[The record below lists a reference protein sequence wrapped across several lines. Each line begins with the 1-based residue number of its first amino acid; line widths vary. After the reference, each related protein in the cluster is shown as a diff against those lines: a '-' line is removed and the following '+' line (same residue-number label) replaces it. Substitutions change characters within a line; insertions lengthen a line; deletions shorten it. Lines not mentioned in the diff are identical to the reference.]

1 MKKLKN
7 IFLLGFLICLSIFL
21 GINISFL
28 AYSYNADFTYNLM
41 TSDVQENGMHIE
53 TNYFKSKYFN
63 HKVMNS
69 ILTNLKYSVIDS
81 ENEDKYS
88 SNAGA
93 MGSYYY
99 DYNEGIYYYDSEDN
113 INMTE
118 KELAENLKSES
129 KIILN
134 EMRGIEYFIKN
145 NTTGEITTNTDYKT
159 LNDFKENASGY
170 YQAKF
175 ENNNLVNRKIGNTEY
190 KPISRYFYYAENQ
203 AIDVNDDI
211 DAYISISKKLIDSNP
226 FEYGYSYYQQI
237 VNKYEKC
244 LELGIPMGLL
254 SLIFFVVYMIMNFKL
269 PKTKRE
275 FWNYYN
281 KIPLEVIVTLLS
293 IDIALIVTIA
303 EEPNAFV
310 NQFCII
316 PIFILLFYFILIIKQ
331 LSNFERKRDFFKT
344 SWCVKVI
351 IWLLKKMK
359 SGIKEMRNAI
369 KQNKDFD
376 LTKKIVTVAI
386 LCVVAEFIVL
396 TMSGSWIEFFVLIM
410 LFGIQLWFLIYFV
423 NKLGYLNE
431 IMKGVHRIKEGEINY
446 KIEEKNDI
454 YFSSLANDINNIS
467 QGLENSIEQRI
478 KSERMKSELITNVSH
493 DLKTPLTSII
503 NYVELIKKEEN
514 IQPEYLKDYVQVLDK
529 KSKRLKI
536 LIEDLFEASKASTGN
551 IELELVRLDL
561 KQLLQQSIGELE
573 DKLEEA
579 NLGLRVN
586 LTEESTYVLA
596 DGRRLYRVFEN
607 LICNISKY
615 SLPNTRVYID
625 VVKEDGKIIT
635 TMKNIS
641 SYELNFDPE
650 EIMERFKR
658 ADESR
663 NTEGS
668 GLGLAIARDLVSLQG
683 GNMSIDIDGDLFKVK
698 VVMDEY
704 PQQILLQK

>member
-28 AYSYNADFTYNLM
+28 AYSYNADFSYNLM

-53 TNYFKSKYFN
+53 KNYFKSKYFN
-63 HKVMNS
+63 QKVMNR

-99 DYNEGIYYYDSEDN
+99 DYNEGIYYYDSQHN

-129 KIILN
+129 KKILK

-145 NTTGEITTNTDYKT
+145 NTTGEIVTNTNYKT
-159 LNDFKENASGY
+159 LNSFKKNASGY

-190 KPISRYFYYAENQ
+190 KPISGYFYYAENQ

-244 LELGIPMGLL
+244 LEVGIPMGLL

-344 SWCVKVI
+344 SWCVRVI

-376 LTKKIVTVAI
+376 LTKKIITVAI
-386 LCVVAEFIVL
+386 LCVLAEFIVIV
-396 TMSGSWIEFFVLIM
+396 MSGSWIELSALIII
-410 LFGIQLWFLIYFV
+410 FGIQLGFLIYFV
-423 NKLGYLNE
+423 KKLGYLNE
-431 IMKGVHRIKEGEINY
+431 IMKGVHKIKEGELNY

-467 QGLENSIEQRI
+467 EGLENSIEQRI

-503 NYVELIKKEEN
+503 NYVELIIEEEDL
-514 IQPEYLKDYVQVLDK
+514 QPEYLKDYVKVLDN
-529 KSKRLKI
+529 KSKRLKV

-579 NLGLRVN
+579 NLSLRVN
-586 LTEESTYVLA
+586 LTEEDTYVLA

-607 LICNISKY
+607 LLCNISKY
-615 SLPNTRVYID
+615 SLKNTRVYID
-625 VVKEDGKIIT
+625 VTKEDGKIIT

-641 SYELNFDPE
+641 SYELNFDPD

-683 GNMSIDIDGDLFKVK
+683 GKMSIEIDGDLFKAK
-698 VVMDEY
+698 VVMNEY
-704 PQQILLQK
+704 NPSISIEK

>member
-293 IDIALIVTIA
+293 IDIALIVAIA

-579 NLGLRVN
+579 NLSLRVN
-586 LTEESTYVLA
+586 LTEEDTYVLA

-607 LICNISKY
+607 LLCNISKY
-615 SLPNTRVYID
+615 SLKNTRVYID
-625 VVKEDGKIIT
+625 VTKEDGKIIT

-641 SYELNFDPE
+641 SYELNFDPD

-683 GNMSIDIDGDLFKVK
+683 GKMSIEIDGDLFKVK
-698 VVMDEY
+698 VVMNEY
-704 PQQILLQK
+704 NPSISIEK

>member
-1 MKKLKN
+1 
-7 IFLLGFLICLSIFL
+7 
-21 GINISFL
+21 
-28 AYSYNADFTYNLM
+28 
-41 TSDVQENGMHIE
+41 
-53 TNYFKSKYFN
+53 
-63 HKVMNS
+63 
-69 ILTNLKYSVIDS
+69 
-81 ENEDKYS
+81 
-88 SNAGA
+88 
-93 MGSYYY
+93 
-99 DYNEGIYYYDSEDN
+99 
-113 INMTE
+113 
-118 KELAENLKSES
+118 
-129 KIILN
+129 
-134 EMRGIEYFIKN
+134 
-145 NTTGEITTNTDYKT
+145 
-159 LNDFKENASGY
+159 
-170 YQAKF
+170 
-175 ENNNLVNRKIGNTEY
+175 
-190 KPISRYFYYAENQ
+190 
-203 AIDVNDDI
+203 
-211 DAYISISKKLIDSNP
+211 
-226 FEYGYSYYQQI
+226 
-237 VNKYEKC
+237 
-244 LELGIPMGLL
+244 
-254 SLIFFVVYMIMNFKL
+254 
-269 PKTKRE
+269 
-275 FWNYYN
+275 
-281 KIPLEVIVTLLS
+281 
-293 IDIALIVTIA
+293 
-303 EEPNAFV
+303 
-310 NQFCII
+310 
-316 PIFILLFYFILIIKQ
+316 
-331 LSNFERKRDFFKT
+331 
-344 SWCVKVI
+344 
-351 IWLLKKMK
+351 MK

-396 TMSGSWIEFFVLIM
+396 TMSGAWIEFFVLII

-579 NLGLRVN
+579 NLSLRVN
-586 LTEESTYVLA
+586 LTEEDTYVLA

-607 LICNISKY
+607 LLCNISKY
-615 SLPNTRVYID
+615 SLKNTRVYID
-625 VVKEDGKIIT
+625 VTKEDGKIIT

-641 SYELNFDPE
+641 SYELNFDPD

-683 GNMSIDIDGDLFKVK
+683 GKMSIEIDGDLFKAK
-698 VVMDEY
+698 VVMNEY
-704 PQQILLQK
+704 NPSISIEK

>member
-396 TMSGSWIEFFVLIM
+396 TMSGAWIEFFVLII

-579 NLGLRVN
+579 NLSLRVN
-586 LTEESTYVLA
+586 LTEEDTYVLA

-607 LICNISKY
+607 LLCNISKY
-615 SLPNTRVYID
+615 SLKNTRVYID
-625 VVKEDGKIIT
+625 VTKEDGKIIT

-641 SYELNFDPE
+641 SYELNFDPD

-683 GNMSIDIDGDLFKVK
+683 GKMSIEIDGDLFKVK
-698 VVMDEY
+698 VVMNEY
-704 PQQILLQK
+704 NPSISIEK

>member
-190 KPISRYFYYAENQ
+190 KPISGYFYYAENQ

-254 SLIFFVVYMIMNFKL
+254 SLIFFVIYMIMNFKL

-359 SGIKEMRNAI
+359 SGIKEMRNTI

-478 KSERMKSELITNVSH
+478 KSERMKSARITNVSH

-579 NLGLRVN
+579 NLSLRVN
-586 LTEESTYVLA
+586 LTEEDTYVLA

-607 LICNISKY
+607 LLCNISKY
-615 SLPNTRVYID
+615 SLKNTRVYID
-625 VVKEDGKIIT
+625 VTKEDGKIIT

-641 SYELNFDPE
+641 SYELNFDPD

-683 GNMSIDIDGDLFKVK
+683 GKMSIEIDGDLFKAK
-698 VVMDEY
+698 VVMNEY
-704 PQQILLQK
+704 NPSISIEK

>member
-254 SLIFFVVYMIMNFKL
+254 SLIFFVIYMIMNFKL

-396 TMSGSWIEFFVLIM
+396 TMSGSWIEFFVLII

-536 LIEDLFEASKASTGN
+536 SIEDLFEASKASTGN

-579 NLGLRVN
+579 NLSLRVN
-586 LTEESTYVLA
+586 LTEEDTYVLA

-607 LICNISKY
+607 LLCNISKY
-615 SLPNTRVYID
+615 SLKNTRVYID
-625 VVKEDGKIIT
+625 VTKEDGKIIT

-641 SYELNFDPE
+641 SYELNFDPD

-683 GNMSIDIDGDLFKVK
+683 GKMSIEIDGDLFKAK
-698 VVMDEY
+698 VVMNEY
-704 PQQILLQK
+704 NPSISIEK

>member
-28 AYSYNADFTYNLM
+28 AYSYNADFSYNLM

-53 TNYFKSKYFN
+53 KNYFKSKYFN
-63 HKVMNS
+63 QKVMNR

-99 DYNEGIYYYDSEDN
+99 DYNEGIYYYDSQHN

-129 KIILN
+129 KKILK

-145 NTTGEITTNTDYKT
+145 NTTGEIVTNTNYKT
-159 LNDFKENASGY
+159 LNSFKKNASGY

-190 KPISRYFYYAENQ
+190 KPISGYFYYAENQ

-344 SWCVKVI
+344 SWCVRVI

-396 TMSGSWIEFFVLIM
+396 TMSGSWIEFFALIII
-410 LFGIQLWFLIYFV
+410 FGIQLGFLIYFV
-423 NKLGYLNE
+423 KKLGYLNE
-431 IMKGVHRIKEGEINY
+431 IMKGVHKIKEGELNY

-467 QGLENSIEQRI
+467 EGLENSIEQRI

-503 NYVELIKKEEN
+503 NYVELIKKEEDL
-514 IQPEYLKDYVQVLDK
+514 QPEYLKDYVRVLDN
-529 KSKRLKI
+529 KSKRLKV

-579 NLGLRVN
+579 NLSLRVN
-586 LTEESTYVLA
+586 LTEEDTYVLA

-607 LICNISKY
+607 LLCNISKY
-615 SLPNTRVYID
+615 SLKNTRVYID
-625 VVKEDGKIIT
+625 VTKEDGKIIT

-641 SYELNFDPE
+641 SYELNFDPD

-683 GNMSIDIDGDLFKVK
+683 GKMSIEIDGDLFKVK
-698 VVMDEY
+698 VVMNEY
-704 PQQILLQK
+704 NPSISIEK

>member
-28 AYSYNADFTYNLM
+28 AYSYNADFSYNLM

-53 TNYFKSKYFN
+53 KNYFKSKYFN
-63 HKVMNS
+63 QKVMNR

-99 DYNEGIYYYDSEDN
+99 DYNEGIYYYDSQHN

-129 KIILN
+129 KKILK

-145 NTTGEITTNTDYKT
+145 NTTGEIVTNTNYKT
-159 LNDFKENASGY
+159 LNSFKKNASGY

-190 KPISRYFYYAENQ
+190 KPISGYFYYAENQ

-344 SWCVKVI
+344 SWCVRVI

-396 TMSGSWIEFFVLIM
+396 TMSGAWIEFFVLII

-579 NLGLRVN
+579 NLSLRVN
-586 LTEESTYVLA
+586 LTEEDTYVLA

-607 LICNISKY
+607 LLCNISKY
-615 SLPNTRVYID
+615 SLKNTRVYID
-625 VVKEDGKIIT
+625 VTKEDGKIIT

-641 SYELNFDPE
+641 SYELNFDPD

-668 GLGLAIARDLVSLQG
+668 GLGLAIARDLVGLQG
-683 GNMSIDIDGDLFKVK
+683 GKMSIEIDGDLFKAK
-698 VVMDEY
+698 VVMNEY
-704 PQQILLQK
+704 NPSISIEK

>member
-99 DYNEGIYYYDSEDN
+99 DYNEGIYYYDSQHN

-129 KIILN
+129 KKILK

-145 NTTGEITTNTDYKT
+145 NTTGEIVTNTNYKT
-159 LNDFKENASGY
+159 LNSFKKNASGY

-190 KPISRYFYYAENQ
+190 KPISGYFYYAENQ

-211 DAYISISKKLIDSNP
+211 YAYISISKKLIDSNP

-396 TMSGSWIEFFVLIM
+396 TMSGSWIEFFVLII

-536 LIEDLFEASKASTGN
+536 SIEDLFEASKASTGN

-573 DKLEEA
+573 DKLEEV
-579 NLGLRVN
+579 NLSLRVN
-586 LTEESTYVLA
+586 LTEEDTYVLA

-607 LICNISKY
+607 LLCNISKY
-615 SLPNTRVYID
+615 SLKNTRVYID
-625 VVKEDGKIIT
+625 VTKEDGKIIT

-641 SYELNFDPE
+641 SYELNFDPD

-683 GNMSIDIDGDLFKVK
+683 GKMSIEIDGDLFKAK
-698 VVMDEY
+698 VVMNEY
-704 PQQILLQK
+704 NPSISIEK

>member
-28 AYSYNADFTYNLM
+28 AYSYNADFSYNLM

-53 TNYFKSKYFN
+53 KNYFKSKYFN
-63 HKVMNS
+63 QKVMNR

-99 DYNEGIYYYDSEDN
+99 DYNEGIYYYDSQHN

-118 KELAENLKSES
+118 KELAENLKSKS
-129 KIILN
+129 KKILK

-145 NTTGEITTNTDYKT
+145 NTTGEIVTNTNYKT
-159 LNDFKENASGY
+159 LNSFKKNASGY

-190 KPISRYFYYAENQ
+190 KPISGYFYYAENQ

-344 SWCVKVI
+344 SWCVRVI

-396 TMSGSWIEFFVLIM
+396 TMSGSWIEFFVLII

-423 NKLGYLNE
+423 NKLGYLND

-579 NLGLRVN
+579 NLSLRVN
-586 LTEESTYVLA
+586 LTEEDTYVLA

-607 LICNISKY
+607 LLCNISKY
-615 SLPNTRVYID
+615 SLKNTRVYID
-625 VVKEDGKIIT
+625 VTKEDGKIIT

-641 SYELNFDPE
+641 SYELNFDPD

-683 GNMSIDIDGDLFKVK
+683 GKMSIEIDGDLFKVK
-698 VVMDEY
+698 VVMNEY
-704 PQQILLQK
+704 NPSISIEK

>member
-28 AYSYNADFTYNLM
+28 AYSYNADFSYNLM

-53 TNYFKSKYFN
+53 KNYFKSKYFN
-63 HKVMNS
+63 QKVMNR

-99 DYNEGIYYYDSEDN
+99 DYNEGIYYYDSQHN

-129 KIILN
+129 KKILK

-145 NTTGEITTNTDYKT
+145 NTTGEIVTNTNYKT
-159 LNDFKENASGY
+159 LNSFKKNASGY

-190 KPISRYFYYAENQ
+190 KPISGYFYYAENQ

-344 SWCVKVI
+344 SWCVRVI

-396 TMSGSWIEFFVLIM
+396 TMSGSWIEFFVLII

-423 NKLGYLNE
+423 NKLGYLND

-579 NLGLRVN
+579 NLSLRVN
-586 LTEESTYVLA
+586 LTEEDTYVLA

-607 LICNISKY
+607 LLCNISKY
-615 SLPNTRVYID
+615 SLENTRVYID
-625 VVKEDGKIIT
+625 VTKEDGKIIT

-683 GNMSIDIDGDLFKVK
+683 GNMSIEIDGDLFKSK

-704 PQQILLQK
+704 KQAISLQK

>member
-396 TMSGSWIEFFVLIM
+396 TMSGAWIEFFVLII
-410 LFGIQLWFLIYFV
+410 LFGIQLGFLIYFV
-423 NKLGYLNE
+423 KKLGYLNE
-431 IMKGVHRIKEGEINY
+431 IMKGVHKIKEGELNY

-467 QGLENSIEQRI
+467 EGLENSIEQRI

-503 NYVELIKKEEN
+503 NYVELIKKEEDL
-514 IQPEYLKDYVQVLDK
+514 QPEYLKDYVKVLDN
-529 KSKRLKI
+529 KSKRLKV

-579 NLGLRVN
+579 NLSLRVN
-586 LTEESTYVLA
+586 LTEEDTYVLA

-607 LICNISKY
+607 LLCNISKY
-615 SLPNTRVYID
+615 SLKNTRVYID
-625 VVKEDGKIIT
+625 VTKEDGKIIT

-641 SYELNFDPE
+641 SYELNFDPD

-683 GNMSIDIDGDLFKVK
+683 GKMSIEIDGDLFKVK
-698 VVMDEY
+698 VVMNEY
-704 PQQILLQK
+704 NPSISIEK

>member
-1 MKKLKN
+1 
-7 IFLLGFLICLSIFL
+7 
-21 GINISFL
+21 
-28 AYSYNADFTYNLM
+28 
-41 TSDVQENGMHIE
+41 
-53 TNYFKSKYFN
+53 
-63 HKVMNS
+63 
-69 ILTNLKYSVIDS
+69 
-81 ENEDKYS
+81 
-88 SNAGA
+88 
-93 MGSYYY
+93 
-99 DYNEGIYYYDSEDN
+99 
-113 INMTE
+113 
-118 KELAENLKSES
+118 
-129 KIILN
+129 
-134 EMRGIEYFIKN
+134 
-145 NTTGEITTNTDYKT
+145 
-159 LNDFKENASGY
+159 
-170 YQAKF
+170 
-175 ENNNLVNRKIGNTEY
+175 
-190 KPISRYFYYAENQ
+190 
-203 AIDVNDDI
+203 
-211 DAYISISKKLIDSNP
+211 
-226 FEYGYSYYQQI
+226 
-237 VNKYEKC
+237 
-244 LELGIPMGLL
+244 
-254 SLIFFVVYMIMNFKL
+254 
-269 PKTKRE
+269 
-275 FWNYYN
+275 
-281 KIPLEVIVTLLS
+281 
-293 IDIALIVTIA
+293 
-303 EEPNAFV
+303 
-310 NQFCII
+310 
-316 PIFILLFYFILIIKQ
+316 
-331 LSNFERKRDFFKT
+331 
-344 SWCVKVI
+344 
-351 IWLLKKMK
+351 
-359 SGIKEMRNAI
+359 MRNAI

-396 TMSGSWIEFFVLIM
+396 TMSGAWIEFFVLII

-579 NLGLRVN
+579 NLSLRVN
-586 LTEESTYVLA
+586 LTEEDTYVLA

-607 LICNISKY
+607 LLCNISKY
-615 SLPNTRVYID
+615 SLKNTRVYID
-625 VVKEDGKIIT
+625 VTKEDGKIIT

-641 SYELNFDPE
+641 SYELNFDPD

-683 GNMSIDIDGDLFKVK
+683 GKMSIEIDGDLFKAK
-698 VVMDEY
+698 VVMNEY
-704 PQQILLQK
+704 NPSISIEK

>member
-396 TMSGSWIEFFVLIM
+396 TMSGAWIEFFVLIM

-579 NLGLRVN
+579 NLSLRVN
-586 LTEESTYVLA
+586 LTEEDTYVLA

-607 LICNISKY
+607 LLCNISKY
-615 SLPNTRVYID
+615 SLKNTRVYID
-625 VVKEDGKIIT
+625 VTKEDGKIIT

-641 SYELNFDPE
+641 SYELNFDPD

-683 GNMSIDIDGDLFKVK
+683 GKMSIEIDGDLFKAK
-698 VVMDEY
+698 VVMNEY
-704 PQQILLQK
+704 NPSISIEK

>member
-63 HKVMNS
+63 QKVMNS

-190 KPISRYFYYAENQ
+190 KPISGYFYYAENQ

-478 KSERMKSELITNVSH
+478 KSERMKSALITNVSH

-579 NLGLRVN
+579 NLSLRVN
-586 LTEESTYVLA
+586 LTEEDTYVLA

-607 LICNISKY
+607 LLCNISKY
-615 SLPNTRVYID
+615 SLKNTRVYID
-625 VVKEDGKIIT
+625 VTKEDGKIIT

-641 SYELNFDPE
+641 SYELNFDPD

-683 GNMSIDIDGDLFKVK
+683 GKMSIEIDGDLFKVK
-698 VVMDEY
+698 VVMNEY
-704 PQQILLQK
+704 NPSISIEK

>member
-63 HKVMNS
+63 QKVMNS

-99 DYNEGIYYYDSEDN
+99 DYNEGIYYYDSQDD

-145 NTTGEITTNTDYKT
+145 NTTGEIVTNTNYKT
-159 LNDFKENASGY
+159 LNSFKKNASGY

-190 KPISRYFYYAENQ
+190 KPISGYFYYAENQ

-396 TMSGSWIEFFVLIM
+396 TMSGSWIEFFVLII

-579 NLGLRVN
+579 NLSLRVN
-586 LTEESTYVLA
+586 LTEEDTYVLA

-607 LICNISKY
+607 LLCNISKY
-615 SLPNTRVYID
+615 SLKNTRVYID
-625 VVKEDGKIIT
+625 VTKEDGKIIT

-641 SYELNFDPE
+641 SYELNFDPD

-668 GLGLAIARDLVSLQG
+668 GLGLAIARDLVGLQG
-683 GNMSIDIDGDLFKVK
+683 GKMSIEIDGDLFKAK
-698 VVMDEY
+698 VVMNEY
-704 PQQILLQK
+704 NPSISIEK

>member
-344 SWCVKVI
+344 SWCVRVI

-396 TMSGSWIEFFVLIM
+396 TMSGSWIEFFVLII

-514 IQPEYLKDYVQVLDK
+514 IQPEYLKDYLQVLDK

-579 NLGLRVN
+579 NLSLRVN
-586 LTEESTYVLA
+586 LTEEDTYVLA

-607 LICNISKY
+607 LLCNISKY
-615 SLPNTRVYID
+615 SLKNTRVYID
-625 VVKEDGKIIT
+625 VTKEDGKIIT

-641 SYELNFDPE
+641 SYELNFDPD

-683 GNMSIDIDGDLFKVK
+683 GKMSIEIDGDLFKVK
-698 VVMDEY
+698 VVMNEY
-704 PQQILLQK
+704 NPSISIEK

>member
-159 LNDFKENASGY
+159 LNSFKKNASGY

-579 NLGLRVN
+579 NLSLRVN
-586 LTEESTYVLA
+586 LTEEDTYVLA

-607 LICNISKY
+607 LLCNISKY
-615 SLPNTRVYID
+615 SLKNTRVYID
-625 VVKEDGKIIT
+625 VTKEDGKIIT

-641 SYELNFDPE
+641 SYELNFDPD

-683 GNMSIDIDGDLFKVK
+683 GKMSIEIDGDLFKVK
-698 VVMDEY
+698 VVMNEY
-704 PQQILLQK
+704 NPSISIEK

>member
-28 AYSYNADFTYNLM
+28 AYSYNADFSYNLM

-53 TNYFKSKYFN
+53 KNYFKSKYFN
-63 HKVMNS
+63 QKVMNR

-579 NLGLRVN
+579 NLSLRVN
-586 LTEESTYVLA
+586 LTEEDTYVLA

-607 LICNISKY
+607 LLCNISKY
-615 SLPNTRVYID
+615 SLKNTRVYID
-625 VVKEDGKIIT
+625 VTKEDGKIIT

-641 SYELNFDPE
+641 SYELNFDPD

-683 GNMSIDIDGDLFKVK
+683 GKMSIEIDGDLFKVK
-698 VVMDEY
+698 VVMNEY
-704 PQQILLQK
+704 NPSISIEK

>member
-63 HKVMNS
+63 QKVMNS

-99 DYNEGIYYYDSEDN
+99 DYNEGIYYYDSQDD

-118 KELAENLKSES
+118 KELAENLKSKS
-129 KIILN
+129 KKILK

-145 NTTGEITTNTDYKT
+145 NTTGEIVTNTNYKT
-159 LNDFKENASGY
+159 LNSFKKNASGY

-190 KPISRYFYYAENQ
+190 KPISGYFYYAENQ

-331 LSNFERKRDFFKT
+331 LSNFERKRDFF
-344 SWCVKVI
+344 
-351 IWLLKKMK
+351 
-359 SGIKEMRNAI
+359 
-369 KQNKDFD
+369 
-376 LTKKIVTVAI
+376 
-386 LCVVAEFIVL
+386 
-396 TMSGSWIEFFVLIM
+396 
-410 LFGIQLWFLIYFV
+410 
-423 NKLGYLNE
+423 
-431 IMKGVHRIKEGEINY
+431 
-446 KIEEKNDI
+446 
-454 YFSSLANDINNIS
+454 
-467 QGLENSIEQRI
+467 
-478 KSERMKSELITNVSH
+478 
-493 DLKTPLTSII
+493 
-503 NYVELIKKEEN
+503 
-514 IQPEYLKDYVQVLDK
+514 
-529 KSKRLKI
+529 
-536 LIEDLFEASKASTGN
+536 
-551 IELELVRLDL
+551 
-561 KQLLQQSIGELE
+561 
-573 DKLEEA
+573 
-579 NLGLRVN
+579 
-586 LTEESTYVLA
+586 
-596 DGRRLYRVFEN
+596 
-607 LICNISKY
+607 
-615 SLPNTRVYID
+615 
-625 VVKEDGKIIT
+625 
-635 TMKNIS
+635 
-641 SYELNFDPE
+641 
-650 EIMERFKR
+650 
-658 ADESR
+658 
-663 NTEGS
+663 
-668 GLGLAIARDLVSLQG
+668 
-683 GNMSIDIDGDLFKVK
+683 
-698 VVMDEY
+698 
-704 PQQILLQK
+704 

>member
-1 MKKLKN
+1 MKKLKY

-63 HKVMNS
+63 QKVMNS

-99 DYNEGIYYYDSEDN
+99 DYNEGIYYYDSQHN

-129 KIILN
+129 KKILK

-145 NTTGEITTNTDYKT
+145 NTTGEIVTNTNYKT
-159 LNDFKENASGY
+159 LNSFKKNASGY

-190 KPISRYFYYAENQ
+190 KPISGYFYYAENQ

-254 SLIFFVVYMIMNFKL
+254 SLIFFVLYIIMNFKL

-344 SWCVKVI
+344 SWCVRVI

-396 TMSGSWIEFFVLIM
+396 TMSGSWIEFFVLII

-579 NLGLRVN
+579 NLSLRVN
-586 LTEESTYVLA
+586 LTEEDTYVLA

-607 LICNISKY
+607 LLCNISKY
-615 SLPNTRVYID
+615 SLKNTRVYID
-625 VVKEDGKIIT
+625 VTKEDGKIIT

-641 SYELNFDPE
+641 SYELNFDPD

-683 GNMSIDIDGDLFKVK
+683 GKMSIEIDGDLFKAK
-698 VVMDEY
+698 VVMNEY
-704 PQQILLQK
+704 NPSISIEK

>member
-396 TMSGSWIEFFVLIM
+396 TMSGSWIEFFVLII

-579 NLGLRVN
+579 NLSLRVN
-586 LTEESTYVLA
+586 LTEEDTYVLA

-607 LICNISKY
+607 LLCNISKY
-615 SLPNTRVYID
+615 SLKNTRVYID
-625 VVKEDGKIIT
+625 VTKEDGKIIT

-641 SYELNFDPE
+641 SYELNFDPD

-683 GNMSIDIDGDLFKVK
+683 GKMSIEIDGDLFKVK
-698 VVMDEY
+698 VVMNEY
-704 PQQILLQK
+704 NPSISIEK